1 MDSQPQTITTRTA
14 TKNDAAEACLVLHRS
29 IIELCQADHRA
40 ERALIEQWL
49 ANKTRENLS
58 SWFTASELEG
68 KVAIFDG
75 SIVGVGLLHCEGEIL
90 LCYVLPE
97 VVHQGVGKA
106 LLNSMI
112 ESGKRLGVQ
121 TSSLR
126 VRQWRVRFTSVMAS
140 FHLVLQHHGVASW
153 ATLWRNR

>member
-1 MDSQPQTITTRTA
+1 M
-14 TKNDAAEACLVLHRS
+14 VLHRS

-58 SWFTASELEG
+58 TWFTASELEG
-68 KVAIFDG
+68 KVAVFEG

-121 TSSLR
+121 NFFLESTAVARAFYERNGFVSSGPPTSWCGLLGYPMEK
-126 VRQWRVRFTSVMAS
+126 SVK
-140 FHLVLQHHGVASW
+140 
-153 ATLWRNR
+153 